1 MNQPNEPITS
11 GALLGTLSAKGMLH
25 DPEEAGKQL
34 ATRSVGEEVPVY
46 LRILTLI
53 GALIAS
59 GFFFLFLAISGI
71 LDEGG
76 FLILGL
82 VFVAAAYGLLVAAK
96 KSNPILQVFFITCSF
111 TILAVGKIL
120 FVIGFVEMFD
130 DLFSLSSRGE
140 IWAATQARHQRVAL
154 LGIGLATVLTYKLF
168 PFVLDRFI
176 SSCFFLGLFIE
187 IVIALPDLDSDVMPV
202 VAAWIMNF
210 FFLTYMICAGF
221 LLLHEKVKKLYDPVA
236 YALICTLLGLA
247 VMQSGLMGEPKLD
260 PVLGFEIWLPNFIAG
275 FGLLYLLS
283 HAVGGF
289 KKQMDSQAIVI
300 AVGVILLA
308 LFTNAGILLSIMLTV
323 FGRMNHRR
331 LVSFIGWI
339 SLTGFLIYY
348 YYQMDFSLETK
359 SYVLLGSGILLLGIR
374 LILNALVTRKEQNS
388 CA

>member
-1 MNQPNEPITS
+1 MNQPNEPITA
-11 GALLGTLSAKGMLH
+11 GALLGTLNAKGMLLH
-25 DPEEAGKQL
+25 PEEAGKQL

-71 LDEGG
+71 LDEDG

-111 TILAVGKIL
+111 TLLAVGKIL

-130 DLFSLSSRGE
+130 DLFSLKSEGE
-140 IWAATQARHQRVAL
+140 IWAAT

-247 VMQSGLMGEPKLD
+247 VMQSGLMGEPKLE

-300 AVGVILLA
+300 VAGIILLA
-308 LFTNAGILLSIMLTV
+308 FFTNAGILLSILLMV
-323 FGRMNHRR
+323 FGRMNHRP

-339 SLTGFLIYY
+339 SLTGFLIDY
-348 YYQMDFSLETK
+348 YYQLDFTLETK
-359 SYVLLGSGILLLGIR
+359 SYVLLGSGGLLLGIR

>member
-1 MNQPNEPITS
+1 MNQPNEPITA
-11 GALLGTLSAKGMLH
+11 GALLDTLNAKGILH

-34 ATRSVGEEVPVY
+34 AVGSVGEKVPIY

-53 GALIAS
+53 GAVIAT
-59 GFFFLFLAISGI
+59 GFFFLFLAIYGI
-71 LDEGG
+71 LDEDTL
-76 FLILGL
+76 LILGL
-82 VFVAAAYGLLVAAK
+82 VFVAAAYGLLIVAK
-96 KSNPILQVFFITCSF
+96 KSNPILHVFVATCSF
-111 TILAVGKIL
+111 TILAVSKIM

-130 DLFSLSSRGE
+130 DLFSLASRGE
-140 IWAATQARHQRVAL
+140 IWPAT
-154 LGIGLATVLTYKLF
+154 LGVGLATVLTYKLF

-176 SSCFFLGLFIE
+176 SSCYFLGFFIGA
-187 IVIALPDLDSDVMPV
+187 VIALPDLDSSVMPV

-210 FFLTYMICAGF
+210 FFLAYMICAGF

-247 VMQSGLMGEPKLD
+247 VMQSGLMSDPKLE

-283 HAVGGF
+283 YAVGGF
-289 KKQMDSQAIVI
+289 KKQMDSQVIVI

-308 LFTNAGILLSIMLTV
+308 FFTNAGILLSILLMV
-323 FGRMNHRR
+323 FGRMNHRP
-331 LVSFIGWI
+331 LVSFTGWI
-339 SLTGFLIYY
+339 SVTGFLIYY
-348 YYQMDFSLETK
+348 YYQLDFTLETK
-359 SYVLLGSGILLLGIR
+359 SYVLLGSGGLLLGVR

>member
-1 MNQPNEPITS
+1 MNQPNDPITA
-11 GALLGTLSAKGMLH
+11 GALLGTLSAKGLLH
-25 DPEEAGKQL
+25 HPEAAGKQL
-34 ATRSVGEEVPVY
+34 AAGSVGEEVPIY

-53 GALIAS
+53 GAVIAT
-59 GFFFLFLAISGI
+59 GFFFLFLAFSGI
-71 LDEGG
+71 LDEDG

-130 DLFSLSSRGE
+130 NLFSSTLRGA
-140 IWAATQARHQRVAL
+140 IWAAT

-176 SSCFFLGLFIE
+176 SSCSFLGFFIAA
-187 IVIALPDLDSDVMPV
+187 VIALPDLDSDVMPV

-247 VMQSGLMGEPKLD
+247 VMQSGLMSEPKLE

-331 LVSFIGWI
+331 LISFIGWI

-348 YYQMDFSLETK
+348 YYEMDVSLETK

>member
-1 MNQPNEPITS
+1 MNQPNEPITA
-11 GALLGTLSAKGMLH
+11 GALLDTLNAKGILH

-34 ATRSVGEEVPVY
+34 AVGSVGEKVPIY

-53 GALIAS
+53 GAVIAT
-59 GFFFLFLAISGI
+59 GFFFLFLAIYGI
-71 LDEGG
+71 LDEDTL
-76 FLILGL
+76 LILGL
-82 VFVAAAYGLLVAAK
+82 VFVAAAYGLLIVAK
-96 KSNPILQVFFITCSF
+96 KSNPILHVFVTTCSF
-111 TILAVGKIL
+111 TILAVGKIM

-130 DLFSLSSRGE
+130 DLFSLASRGE
-140 IWAATQARHQRVAL
+140 IWPAT
-154 LGIGLATVLTYKLF
+154 LGVGLATVLTYKLF

-176 SSCFFLGLFIE
+176 SSCYFLGFFIGA
-187 IVIALPDLDSDVMPV
+187 VIALPDLDSSVMPV

-210 FFLTYMICAGF
+210 FFLAYMICAGF

-247 VMQSGLMGEPKLD
+247 VMQSGLMSDPKLE

-283 HAVGGF
+283 YAVGGF
-289 KKQMDSQAIVI
+289 KKQMDSQVIVI

-308 LFTNAGILLSIMLTV
+308 FFTNAGILLSILLMV
-323 FGRMNHRR
+323 FGRMNHRP
-331 LVSFIGWI
+331 LVSFTGWI
-339 SLTGFLIYY
+339 SVTGFLIYY
-348 YYQMDFSLETK
+348 YYQLDFTLETK
-359 SYVLLGSGILLLGIR
+359 SYVLLGSGGLLLGVR

>member
-1 MNQPNEPITS
+1 MNQPIEPITA
-11 GALLGTLSAKGMLH
+11 GALLGTLSAKGLLH
-25 DPEEAGKQL
+25 HPEEAGKQL

-71 LDEGG
+71 LDEDG

-111 TILAVGKIL
+111 TLLAVGKIL

-130 DLFSLSSRGE
+130 DLFSLKSEGE
-140 IWAATQARHQRVAL
+140 IWAAT

-247 VMQSGLMGEPKLD
+247 VMQSGLMGEPKLE

-348 YYQMDFSLETK
+348 YYQLDFTLETK
-359 SYVLLGSGILLLGIR
+359 SYVLLGSGGLLLGIR

>member
-1 MNQPNEPITS
+1 MNQPNEPITA
-11 GALLGTLSAKGMLH
+11 GALLDTLNEKGMLH

-34 ATRSVGEEVPVY
+34 AAGSVGEEVPIY

-53 GALIAS
+53 GAVIAT
-59 GFFFLFLAISGI
+59 GFFFLFLAFIGGI
-71 LDEGG
+71 DEDTL
-76 FLILGL
+76 LILGL
-82 VFVAAAYGLLVAAK
+82 VFVAAAYGLLIVAK
-96 KSNPILQVFFITCSF
+96 KSNPILHVFVTTCSF
-111 TILAVGKIL
+111 TILAVGKIM

-140 IWAATQARHQRVAL
+140 IWAAT
-154 LGIGLATVLTYKLF
+154 LGVGLATVLTYKLF

-176 SSCFFLGLFIE
+176 SSCYFLGFFIGA
-187 IVIALPDLDSDVMPV
+187 VIALPDLDSSVIPV

-210 FFLTYMICAGF
+210 FFLAYMICAGF

-247 VMQSGLMGEPKLD
+247 VMQSGLMSDPKLE

-283 HAVGGF
+283 YAVGGF

-308 LFTNAGILLSIMLTV
+308 FFTNAGILLSILLMV
-323 FGRMNHRR
+323 FGRMNHRP

-348 YYQMDFSLETK
+348 YYQLDFTLETK
-359 SYVLLGSGILLLGIR
+359 SYVLLGSGGLLLGIR

>member
-1 MNQPNEPITS
+1 MNRPNEPITA
-11 GALLGTLSAKGMLH
+11 GALLGSLNEKGMLH

-71 LDEGG
+71 LDEDG

-130 DLFSLSSRGE
+130 DLFSTRSRGV
-140 IWAATQARHQRVAL
+140 IWAAT
-154 LGIGLATVLTYKLF
+154 LGVGLATVLTYKLF

-176 SSCFFLGLFIE
+176 SSCSFLGFFIFAT
-187 IVIALPDLDSDVMPV
+187 VIALPDSDSDLMPV
-202 VAAWIMNF
+202 VATWIMNF
-210 FFLTYMICAGF
+210 FFLAYMICAGF
-221 LLLHEKVKKLYDPVA
+221 LLLHDKVKKLYDPVA

-247 VMQSGLMGEPKLD
+247 VMQSGLMSDPKLE
-260 PVLGFEIWLPNFIAG
+260 PVLGFEIWLPNFIVG

-283 HAVGGF
+283 YAVGGF

-300 AVGVILLA
+300 AAGVILLA
-308 LFTNAGILLSIMLTV
+308 FFTNAGILLSILLMV
-323 FGRMNHRR
+323 FGRMNHRP
-331 LVSFIGWI
+331 LVSLIGWI

-348 YYQMDFSLETK
+348 YYQLDFTLETK
-359 SYVLLGSGILLLGIR
+359 SYVLLGSGGLLLGIR

>member
-11 GALLGTLSAKGMLH
+11 GALLGTLNAKGMLLH
-25 DPEEAGKQL
+25 PEEAGKQL

-71 LDEGG
+71 LDEDG

-111 TILAVGKIL
+111 TLLAVGKIL

-130 DLFSLSSRGE
+130 DLFSTRSRGV
-140 IWAATQARHQRVAL
+140 IWAAT
-154 LGIGLATVLTYKLF
+154 LGIGLATVLTYTLF
-168 PFVLDRFI
+168 PFVIDRLI
-176 SSCFFLGLFIE
+176 SSCFFLGFFIAA
-187 IVIALPDLDSDVMPV
+187 VIALPDLDSDVMPV
-202 VAAWIMNF
+202 VAAWIINF

-247 VMQSGLMGEPKLD
+247 VMQSGLMSEPKLE
-260 PVLGFEIWLPNFIAG
+260 PVLGFEVWPPNFIAG

-323 FGRMNHRR
+323 FGRMNHRP

-339 SLTGFLIYY
+339 SLTGFLIDY
-348 YYQMDFSLETK
+348 YYQLDFTLETK
-359 SYVLLGSGILLLGIR
+359 SYVLLGSGGLLLGIR

>member
-1 MNQPNEPITS
+1 MNQPNEPITAV
-11 GALLGTLSAKGMLH
+11 ALLDTLNAKGILH

-34 ATRSVGEEVPVY
+34 AVGSVGEKVPIY

-53 GALIAS
+53 GAVIAT
-59 GFFFLFLAISGI
+59 GFFFLFLAIYGI
-71 LDEGG
+71 LDEDTL
-76 FLILGL
+76 LILGL
-82 VFVAAAYGLLVAAK
+82 VFVAAAYGLLIVAK
-96 KSNPILQVFFITCSF
+96 KSNPILHVFVTTCSF
-111 TILAVGKIL
+111 TILAVGKIM

-140 IWAATQARHQRVAL
+140 IWPAT
-154 LGIGLATVLTYKLF
+154 LGVGLATVLTYKLF

-176 SSCFFLGLFIE
+176 SSCYFLGFFIGA
-187 IVIALPDLDSDVMPV
+187 VIALPDLDSSVMPV

-210 FFLTYMICAGF
+210 FFLAYMICAGF

-247 VMQSGLMGEPKLD
+247 VMQSGLMSDPKLE
-260 PVLGFEIWLPNFIAG
+260 PVLGFETWLPNFIAG

-283 HAVGGF
+283 YAVGGF
-289 KKQMDSQAIVI
+289 KKQMDSQVIVI

-308 LFTNAGILLSIMLTV
+308 FFTNAGILLSILLMV
-323 FGRMNHRR
+323 FGRMNHRP
-331 LVSFIGWI
+331 LVSFTGWI
-339 SLTGFLIYY
+339 SVTGFLIYY
-348 YYQMDFSLETK
+348 YYQLDFTLETK
-359 SYVLLGSGILLLGIR
+359 SYVLLGSGGLLLGVR

>member
-1 MNQPNEPITS
+1 MNQPNEPITA
-11 GALLGTLSAKGMLH
+11 GALLGTLNAKGMLLH
-25 DPEEAGKQL
+25 PEEAGKQL

-71 LDEGG
+71 LDEDG

-111 TILAVGKIL
+111 TLLAVGKIL
-120 FVIGFVEMFD
+120 FVIGFVEMFG
-130 DLFSLSSRGE
+130 DLFSLRSRGD
-140 IWAATQARHQRVAL
+140 QRVAL

-247 VMQSGLMGEPKLD
+247 VMQSGLMGEPKLE

-348 YYQMDFSLETK
+348 YYQLDFTLETK
-359 SYVLLGSGILLLGIR
+359 SYVLLGSGGLLLGIR

>member
-25 DPEEAGKQL
+25 DPEEAGKKL
-34 ATRSVGEEVPVY
+34 AAGSVGEEVPVY

-71 LDEGG
+71 LDEDG

-130 DLFSLSSRGE
+130 NLFSSTLRGA
-140 IWAATQARHQRVAL
+140 IWAAT
-154 LGIGLATVLTYKLF
+154 LGISLATVLTYKLF
-168 PFVLDRFI
+168 SFVLDRFI
-176 SSCFFLGLFIE
+176 SSCFLFGSLIGA
-187 IVIALPDLDSDVMPV
+187 VIALPDLDGDVMPV
-202 VAAWIMNF
+202 VAAWVMTF
-210 FFLTYMICAGF
+210 FFLAYMICAGF

-247 VMQSGLMGEPKLD
+247 VMQSGLMSDPKLE

-348 YYQMDFSLETK
+348 YYEMDFSLETK

>member
-1 MNQPNEPITS
+1 MNQPNEPITA
-11 GALLGTLSAKGMLH
+11 GALLGTLNAKGMLH

-34 ATRSVGEEVPVY
+34 AAGSVGEEVPIY
-46 LRILTLI
+46 LRILSLI
-53 GALIAS
+53 GAVIAT
-59 GFFFLFLAISGI
+59 GFFFLFLAFIGGI
-71 LDEGG
+71 DEDTL
-76 FLILGL
+76 LILGL
-82 VFVAAAYGLLVAAK
+82 VFVAAAYGLLIVAK
-96 KSNPILQVFFITCSF
+96 KSNPILHVFVTTCSF
-111 TILAVGKIL
+111 TILAVGKIM
-120 FVIGFVEMFD
+120 FVIGFVEMLD

-140 IWAATQARHQRVAL
+140 IWAAT
-154 LGIGLATVLTYKLF
+154 LGVGLATVLTYKLF

-176 SSCFFLGLFIE
+176 SSCYLLGYFIGS
-187 IVIALPDLDSDVMPV
+187 VIALLDSDSDLMPV
-202 VAAWIMNF
+202 AIAWIMNF
-210 FFLTYMICAGF
+210 FFLSYMICAGF

-247 VMQSGLMGEPKLD
+247 VMQSGLISDPKLE

-300 AVGVILLA
+300 AVGVVLLT

-348 YYQMDFSLETK
+348 YYQLDFTLETK
-359 SYVLLGSGILLLGIR
+359 SYVLLGSGGLLLGIR

>member
-1 MNQPNEPITS
+1 MNQPNDPITA
-11 GALLGTLSAKGMLH
+11 GALLGTLSAKGLLH
-25 DPEEAGKQL
+25 HPEEAGKQL
-34 ATRSVGEEVPVY
+34 AARSVGEEVPIY

-53 GALIAS
+53 GAVIAT
-59 GFFFLFLAISGI
+59 GFFFLFLAITGI
-71 LDEGG
+71 IDEDTL
-76 FLILGL
+76 LILGL
-82 VFVAAAYGLLVAAK
+82 VFVAAAYGLLIAAK
-96 KSNPILQVFFITCSF
+96 KSNPILHVFVTTCSF
-111 TILAVGKIL
+111 TLLAVGKIM

-130 DLFSLSSRGE
+130 DLFSLSQRGE
-140 IWAATQARHQRVAL
+140 IWAAT
-154 LGIGLATVLTYKLF
+154 LGVGLATVLTYKLF

-176 SSCFFLGLFIE
+176 SSCSFLGFFIGA
-187 IVIALPDLDSDVMPV
+187 VIALPDLDSSVMPV

-247 VMQSGLMGEPKLD
+247 VMHSGLMSEPKFE

-300 AVGVILLA
+300 VAGIILLA
-308 LFTNAGILLSIMLTV
+308 FFTNAGILLSILLMV
-323 FGRMNHRR
+323 FGRMNHRP
-331 LVSFIGWI
+331 LVAFIGWI
-339 SLTGFLIYY
+339 SMTGFLIDY
-348 YYQMDFSLETK
+348 YYQLDFTLETK
-359 SYVLLGSGILLLGIR
+359 SYVLLGSGGLLLGIR

>member
-11 GALLGTLSAKGMLH
+11 GALLGTLNAKGMLLH
-25 DPEEAGKQL
+25 PEEAGKQL
-34 ATRSVGEEVPVY
+34 AAGSVGEEVPIY

-71 LDEGG
+71 LDEDG

-111 TILAVGKIL
+111 TLLAVGKIL

-130 DLFSLSSRGE
+130 DLFSLKSEGE
-140 IWAATQARHQRVAL
+140 IWAAT

-176 SSCFFLGLFIE
+176 SSCFFLGYFIGA
-187 IVIALPDLDSDVMPV
+187 VIALLDSDSDLMPV
-202 VAAWIMNF
+202 AIAWIMNF
-210 FFLTYMICAGF
+210 FFLSYMIYAGF
-221 LLLHEKVKKLYDPVA
+221 LLLHDKIKKLYDPVA
-236 YALICTLLGLA
+236 YALICSLLGLA
-247 VMQSGLMGEPKLD
+247 VMQSGLMNVPKFQ
-260 PVLGFEIWLPNFIAG
+260 PVLGIEIWLPNFIAG

-300 AVGVILLA
+300 AAGVILLA
-308 LFTNAGILLSIMLTV
+308 FFTNAGILLSILLMV
-323 FGRMNHRR
+323 FGRMNHRP

-339 SLTGFLIYY
+339 SLTGFLIDY
-348 YYQMDFSLETK
+348 YYQLDFTLETK
-359 SYVLLGSGILLLGIR
+359 SYVLLGSGGLLLGVR
-374 LILNALVTRKEQNS
+374 LILNARVTRKEQNS

>member
-1 MNQPNEPITS
+1 MNQPNEPITA
-11 GALLGTLSAKGMLH
+11 GALLGSLNEKGLLH
-25 DPEEAGKQL
+25 DPEEAGNQL

-53 GALIAS
+53 GAVIAT

-71 LDEGG
+71 LDEDR

-82 VFVAAAYGLLVAAK
+82 VFIAAAYGLLVAAK

-111 TILAVGKIL
+111 TILAVGKIM

-140 IWAATQARHQRVAL
+140 IWPAT
-154 LGIGLATVLTYKLF
+154 LGVGLATVLTYKLF

-176 SSCFFLGLFIE
+176 SSCYFLGFFIGA
-187 IVIALPDLDSDVMPV
+187 VIALPDLDSSVMPV
-202 VAAWIMNF
+202 VYTWIMNF
-210 FFLTYMICAGF
+210 FFLAYMICAGF

-247 VMQSGLMGEPKLD
+247 VMQSGLMSDPKLE

-308 LFTNAGILLSIMLTV
+308 FFTNAGILLSILLMV
-323 FGRMNHRR
+323 FGRMNHRP
-331 LVSFIGWI
+331 LVSFTGWI

-348 YYQMDFSLETK
+348 YYQLDFTLETK
-359 SYVLLGSGILLLGIR
+359 SYVLLGSGGLLLGVR

>member
-11 GALLGTLSAKGMLH
+11 EALLGTLNAKGMLLH
-25 DPEEAGKQL
+25 PEEAGKQL

-176 SSCFFLGLFIE
+176 SSCFLFGSLIGA
-187 IVIALPDLDSDVMPV
+187 VIALPDLDGDVMPV

-247 VMQSGLMGEPKLD
+247 VMQSGLMSEPKLE

>member
-11 GALLGTLSAKGMLH
+11 GALLGTLNAKGMLLH
-25 DPEEAGKQL
+25 PEEAGKQL
-34 ATRSVGEEVPVY
+34 AAGSVGEEVPIY

-71 LDEGG
+71 LDEDA

-82 VFVAAAYGLLVAAK
+82 VFVAAAYGLLVTAK
-96 KSNPILQVFFITCSF
+96 KNNPILQVFFITCSF
-111 TILAVGKIL
+111 TLLAVGKIL
-120 FVIGFVEMFD
+120 FVIGFVDMFD
-130 DLFSLSSRGE
+130 DFFSLSSRGV
-140 IWAATQARHQRVAL
+140 IWAAT
-154 LGIGLATVLTYKLF
+154 LGVGLATVLTYKLF

-176 SSCFFLGLFIE
+176 SSCSFLGFFIAT
-187 IVIALPDLDSDVMPV
+187 VITLPDSDSDLMPV
-202 VAAWIMNF
+202 VATWIMNF
-210 FFLTYMICAGF
+210 FFLAYMICAGF

-247 VMQSGLMGEPKLD
+247 VMQTALMSEPKFE
-260 PVLGFEIWLPNFIAG
+260 PVLGIEIWLPNFIAG

-300 AVGVILLA
+300 AAGVILLA
-308 LFTNAGILLSIMLTV
+308 FFTNAGILLSILLMV
-323 FGRMNHRR
+323 FGRMNHRP
-331 LVSFIGWI
+331 LVSLIGWI

-348 YYQMDFSLETK
+348 YYQLDFTLETK
-359 SYVLLGSGILLLGIR
+359 SYVLLGSGGLLLGIR

>member
-1 MNQPNEPITS
+1 MNQPNEPITA
-11 GALLGTLSAKGMLH
+11 GALLDTLNAKGILH

-34 ATRSVGEEVPVY
+34 AVGSVGEKVPIY

-53 GALIAS
+53 GAVIAT
-59 GFFFLFLAISGI
+59 GFFFLFLAIYGI
-71 LDEGG
+71 LDEDTL
-76 FLILGL
+76 LILGL
-82 VFVAAAYGLLVAAK
+82 VFVAAAYGLLIVAK
-96 KSNPILQVFFITCSF
+96 KSNPILHVFVTTCSF
-111 TILAVGKIL
+111 TILAVSKIM

-140 IWAATQARHQRVAL
+140 IWPAT
-154 LGIGLATVLTYKLF
+154 LGVGLATVLTYKLF

-176 SSCFFLGLFIE
+176 SSCYFLGFFIGA
-187 IVIALPDLDSDVMPV
+187 VIALPDLDSSVMPV
-202 VAAWIMNF
+202 FAAWIMNF
-210 FFLTYMICAGF
+210 FFLAYMICAGF

-247 VMQSGLMGEPKLD
+247 VMQSGLMSDPKLE

-283 HAVGGF
+283 YAVGGF
-289 KKQMDSQAIVI
+289 KKQMDSQVIVI

-308 LFTNAGILLSIMLTV
+308 FFTNAGILLSILLMV
-323 FGRMNHRR
+323 FGRMNHRP
-331 LVSFIGWI
+331 LVSFTGWI

-348 YYQMDFSLETK
+348 YYQLDFTLETK
-359 SYVLLGSGILLLGIR
+359 SYVLLGSGGLLLGVR

>member
-1 MNQPNEPITS
+1 MNQPNEPITA
-11 GALLGTLSAKGMLH
+11 GALLGTLNAKGMLLH
-25 DPEEAGKQL
+25 PEEAGKQL
-34 ATRSVGEEVPVY
+34 AAGSVGEEVPIY

-71 LDEGG
+71 LDEDG

-111 TILAVGKIL
+111 TLLAVGKIL
-120 FVIGFVEMFD
+120 FVIGFVVMFD
-130 DLFSLSSRGE
+130 DLFSLSQRGQ
-140 IWAATQARHQRVAL
+140 IWAAT
-154 LGIGLATVLTYKLF
+154 LGVGLATVLTYKLF

-176 SSCFFLGLFIE
+176 SSCSFLGFFIAT
-187 IVIALPDLDSDVMPV
+187 VITLPDSDSDLMPV
-202 VAAWIMNF
+202 VATWIMNF
-210 FFLTYMICAGF
+210 FFLAYMICAGF

-247 VMQSGLMGEPKLD
+247 VMQTALMSEPKFE
-260 PVLGFEIWLPNFIAG
+260 PVLGIEIWLPNFIAG

-283 HAVGGF
+283 YAVGGF

-300 AVGVILLA
+300 VVGIILLA
-308 LFTNAGILLSIMLTV
+308 FFTNAGILLSILLMV
-323 FGRMNHRR
+323 FGRMNHRP
-331 LVSFIGWI
+331 LVSLIGWI

-348 YYQMDFSLETK
+348 YYQLDFTLETK
-359 SYVLLGSGILLLGIR
+359 SYVLLGSGGLLLGIR

>member
-11 GALLGTLSAKGMLH
+11 GALLGTLNAKGMLLH
-25 DPEEAGKQL
+25 PEEAGKQL
-34 ATRSVGEEVPVY
+34 ATRSVGEDVPVY

-71 LDEGG
+71 LDEDG

-111 TILAVGKIL
+111 TLLAVGKIL

-130 DLFSLSSRGE
+130 DLFSTRSRGV
-140 IWAATQARHQRVAL
+140 IWAAT

-176 SSCFFLGLFIE
+176 SSCFFLGFFIAA
-187 IVIALPDLDSDVMPV
+187 VIALPDLDSDVMPV

-247 VMQSGLMGEPKLD
+247 VMQSGLMGEPKLE

-348 YYQMDFSLETK
+348 YYQLDFTLETK

>member
-11 GALLGTLSAKGMLH
+11 EALLGTLNAKGMLLH
-25 DPEEAGKQL
+25 PEEAGKQL

-71 LDEGG
+71 LDEDG

-120 FVIGFVEMFD
+120 FVIGFVEMFG
-130 DLFSLSSRGE
+130 DLFSLRSRGE
-140 IWAATQARHQRVAL
+140 QRVAL

-168 PFVLDRFI
+168 SFVLDRFI
-176 SSCFFLGLFIE
+176 SSCFLFGSLIGA
-187 IVIALPDLDSDVMPV
+187 VIALPDLDGDVMPV
-202 VAAWIMNF
+202 VAAWVMTF
-210 FFLTYMICAGF
+210 FFLAYMICAGF

-247 VMQSGLMGEPKLD
+247 VMQSGLMSEPKLE

-323 FGRMNHRR
+323 FERMNHRR

>member
-1 MNQPNEPITS
+1 MNQPNEPITA
-11 GALLGTLSAKGMLH
+11 GALLDTLNAKGILH

-34 ATRSVGEEVPVY
+34 AVGSVGEKVPIY

-53 GALIAS
+53 GAVIAT
-59 GFFFLFLAISGI
+59 GFFFLFLAIYGI
-71 LDEGG
+71 LDEDTL
-76 FLILGL
+76 LILGL
-82 VFVAAAYGLLVAAK
+82 VFVAAAYGLLIVAK
-96 KSNPILQVFFITCSF
+96 KSNPILHVFVTTCSF
-111 TILAVGKIL
+111 TILAVGKIM

-140 IWAATQARHQRVAL
+140 IWPAT
-154 LGIGLATVLTYKLF
+154 LGVGLATVLTYKLF

-176 SSCFFLGLFIE
+176 SSCYFLGFFIGA
-187 IVIALPDLDSDVMPV
+187 VIALPDLDSSVMPV

-210 FFLTYMICAGF
+210 FFLAYMICAGF

-247 VMQSGLMGEPKLD
+247 VMQSGLMSDPKLE
-260 PVLGFEIWLPNFIAG
+260 PVLGFETWLPNFIAG

-283 HAVGGF
+283 YAVGGF
-289 KKQMDSQAIVI
+289 KKQMDSQVIVI

-308 LFTNAGILLSIMLTV
+308 FFTNAGILLSILLMV
-323 FGRMNHRR
+323 FGRMNHRP
-331 LVSFIGWI
+331 LVSFTGWI

-348 YYQMDFSLETK
+348 YYQLDFTLETK
-359 SYVLLGSGILLLGIR
+359 SYVLLGSGGLLLGVR

-388 CA
+388 CE

>member
-11 GALLGTLSAKGMLH
+11 GALLGTLNAKGMLLH
-25 DPEEAGKQL
+25 PEEAGKQL
-34 ATRSVGEEVPVY
+34 AAGSVGEEVPIY

-71 LDEGG
+71 LDEDG

-111 TILAVGKIL
+111 TLLAVGKIL

-130 DLFSLSSRGE
+130 DLFSTRSRGV
-140 IWAATQARHQRVAL
+140 IWAAT
-154 LGIGLATVLTYKLF
+154 LGVGLATVLTYKLF

-176 SSCFFLGLFIE
+176 SSCSFLGFFIAT
-187 IVIALPDLDSDVMPV
+187 VITLPDSDSDLMPV
-202 VAAWIMNF
+202 VATWIMNF
-210 FFLTYMICAGF
+210 FFLAYMICAGF

-247 VMQSGLMGEPKLD
+247 VMQTALMSEPKFE
-260 PVLGFEIWLPNFIAG
+260 PVLGIEIWLPNFIAG

-289 KKQMDSQAIVI
+289 KKQMDSQVIVI

-308 LFTNAGILLSIMLTV
+308 FFTNAGILLSILLMV
-323 FGRMNHRR
+323 FGRMNHRP
-331 LVSFIGWI
+331 LVSLIGWI

-348 YYQMDFSLETK
+348 YYQLDFTLETK
-359 SYVLLGSGILLLGIR
+359 SYVLLGSGGLLLGIR

>member
-71 LDEGG
+71 LDEDG

-130 DLFSLSSRGE
+130 NLFSSTLRGA
-140 IWAATQARHQRVAL
+140 IWAAT

-176 SSCFFLGLFIE
+176 SSCFLFGSLIGA
-187 IVIALPDLDSDVMPV
+187 VIALPDLDGDVMPV
-202 VAAWIMNF
+202 VAAWVMTF
-210 FFLTYMICAGF
+210 FFLAYMICAGF

-247 VMQSGLMGEPKLD
+247 VMQSGLMSEPKLE

-348 YYQMDFSLETK
+348 YYEMDFSLETK

>member
-1 MNQPNEPITS
+1 MNRPNEPITA
-11 GALLGTLSAKGMLH
+11 GALLGSLNEKGMLD

-34 ATRSVGEEVPVY
+34 AAGSVGEEVPIY

-53 GALIAS
+53 GALIAT
-59 GFFFLFLAISGI
+59 GFFFLFLAITGI
-71 LDEGG
+71 IDEDTL
-76 FLILGL
+76 LILGL
-82 VFVAAAYGLLVAAK
+82 VFVAAAYGLLIAAK
-96 KSNPILQVFFITCSF
+96 KSNPILHVFVTTCSF
-111 TILAVGKIL
+111 TLLAVGKIL

-130 DLFSLSSRGE
+130 DLFSLSQRGE
-140 IWAATQARHQRVAL
+140 IWAAT
-154 LGIGLATVLTYKLF
+154 LGVGLATVLTYKLF
-168 PFVLDRFI
+168 PYVLDRFI
-176 SSCFFLGLFIE
+176 SSCSFLGFFIFAT
-187 IVIALPDLDSDVMPV
+187 VIALPDSDSDLMPV
-202 VAAWIMNF
+202 VTAWIMNF
-210 FFLTYMICAGF
+210 LFLAYMIYAGF
-221 LLLHEKVKKLYDPVA
+221 LLLQEKVKKLYDPVA

-247 VMQSGLMGEPKLD
+247 VMHSALMSYPKFE

-300 AVGVILLA
+300 AVGVVLLT

-348 YYQMDFSLETK
+348 YYQLDFTLETK
-359 SYVLLGSGILLLGIR
+359 SYVLLGSGGLLLGIR

>member
-1 MNQPNEPITS
+1 MNQPNEPITA
-11 GALLGTLSAKGMLH
+11 GALLGSLNEKGLLH
-25 DPEEAGKQL
+25 DPEEASKQL
-34 ATRSVGEEVPVY
+34 ATGSVGEEVPVY

-53 GALIAS
+53 GAVIAT

-71 LDEGG
+71 LDEDR

-111 TILAVGKIL
+111 TILTVGKIL

-130 DLFSLSSRGE
+130 DLFSTRSRGV
-140 IWAATQARHQRVAL
+140 IWAAT
-154 LGIGLATVLTYKLF
+154 LGVGLATVLTYKLF

-176 SSCFFLGLFIE
+176 SSYSSLGFFIGA
-187 IVIALPDLDSDVMPV
+187 VIALPDLDSSVMPV
-202 VAAWIMNF
+202 VATWIMNF
-210 FFLTYMICAGF
+210 FFLAYMICAGF

-247 VMQSGLMGEPKLD
+247 VMQSGSMSDPKLE

-300 AVGVILLA
+300 AAGVILLA
-308 LFTNAGILLSIMLTV
+308 FFTNAGILLSILLMV
-323 FGRMNHRR
+323 FGRMNHRP
-331 LVSFIGWI
+331 LVSLIGWI

-348 YYQMDFSLETK
+348 YYQLDFTLETK
-359 SYVLLGSGILLLGIR
+359 SYVLLGSGGLLLGIR

>member
-11 GALLGTLSAKGMLH
+11 GALLGTLNAEGMLH

-34 ATRSVGEEVPVY
+34 AAGSVGEEVPIY

-71 LDEGG
+71 LDEDG

-111 TILAVGKIL
+111 TLLAVGKIL

-130 DLFSLSSRGE
+130 DLFSTRSRGV
-140 IWAATQARHQRVAL
+140 IWAAT
-154 LGIGLATVLTYKLF
+154 LGVGLATVLTYKLF

-176 SSCFFLGLFIE
+176 SSCSFLGFFIAT
-187 IVIALPDLDSDVMPV
+187 VITLPDSDSDLMPV
-202 VAAWIMNF
+202 VATWIMNF
-210 FFLTYMICAGF
+210 FFLAYMICAGF

-247 VMQSGLMGEPKLD
+247 VMQSGLMSDPKLE

-300 AVGVILLA
+300 AAGVILLA
-308 LFTNAGILLSIMLTV
+308 FFTNAGILLSILLMV
-323 FGRMNHRR
+323 FGRMNHRP
-331 LVSFIGWI
+331 LVSLIGWI

-348 YYQMDFSLETK
+348 YYQLDFTLETK
-359 SYVLLGSGILLLGIR
+359 SYVLLGSGGLLLGIR

>member
-11 GALLGTLSAKGMLH
+11 GALLGTLNAKGMLLH
-25 DPEEAGKQL
+25 PEEAGKQL

-71 LDEGG
+71 LDEDG

-130 DLFSLSSRGE
+130 NLFSSTLRGA
-140 IWAATQARHQRVAL
+140 IWAAT
-154 LGIGLATVLTYKLF
+154 LGISLATVLTYKLF
-168 PFVLDRFI
+168 SFVLDRFI
-176 SSCFFLGLFIE
+176 SSCFLFGSLIGA
-187 IVIALPDLDSDVMPV
+187 VIALPDLDGDVMPV
-202 VAAWIMNF
+202 VAAWVMTF
-210 FFLTYMICAGF
+210 FFLAYMICAGF

-247 VMQSGLMGEPKLD
+247 VMQSGSMSDPKLD

-331 LVSFIGWI
+331 LISFIGWI

-348 YYQMDFSLETK
+348 YYEMDVSLETK

>member
-1 MNQPNEPITS
+1 MNQPNEPITA
-11 GALLGTLSAKGMLH
+11 GALLDTLNAKGILH

-34 ATRSVGEEVPVY
+34 AVGSVGEKVPIY

-53 GALIAS
+53 GAVIAT
-59 GFFFLFLAISGI
+59 GFFFLFLAIYGI
-71 LDEGG
+71 LDEDTL
-76 FLILGL
+76 LILGL
-82 VFVAAAYGLLVAAK
+82 VFVAAAYGLLIVAK
-96 KSNPILQVFFITCSF
+96 KSNPILHVFVTTCSF
-111 TILAVGKIL
+111 TILAVGKIM

-140 IWAATQARHQRVAL
+140 IWPAT
-154 LGIGLATVLTYKLF
+154 LGVGLATVLTYKLF

-176 SSCFFLGLFIE
+176 SSCYFLGFFIGA
-187 IVIALPDLDSDVMPV
+187 VIALPDLDSSVMPV

-210 FFLTYMICAGF
+210 FFLAYMICAGF

-247 VMQSGLMGEPKLD
+247 VMQSGLMSDPKLE

-283 HAVGGF
+283 YAVGGF
-289 KKQMDSQAIVI
+289 KKHMDSQVIVI

-308 LFTNAGILLSIMLTV
+308 FFTNAGILLSILLMV
-323 FGRMNHRR
+323 FGRMNHRP
-331 LVSFIGWI
+331 LVSFTGWI

-348 YYQMDFSLETK
+348 YYQLDFTLETK
-359 SYVLLGSGILLLGIR
+359 SYVLLGSGGLLLGVR

-388 CA
+388 CE

>member
-1 MNQPNEPITS
+1 MNQPNDPITA
-11 GALLGTLSAKGMLH
+11 GALLGTLSAKGLLH
-25 DPEEAGKQL
+25 HPEEAGKQL

-71 LDEGG
+71 LDEDG

-111 TILAVGKIL
+111 TLLAVGKIL
-120 FVIGFVEMFD
+120 FVIGFVEMFG
-130 DLFSLSSRGE
+130 DLFSLRSRGD
-140 IWAATQARHQRVAL
+140 QRVAL

-247 VMQSGLMGEPKLD
+247 VMQSGLMGEPKLE

-300 AVGVILLA
+300 AVGVVLLT

-348 YYQMDFSLETK
+348 YYQLDFTLETK
-359 SYVLLGSGILLLGIR
+359 SYVLLGSGGLLLGIR

>member
-11 GALLGTLSAKGMLH
+11 GALLGTLNAKGMLLH
-25 DPEEAGKQL
+25 PEEAGKQL

-71 LDEGG
+71 LDEDG

-111 TILAVGKIL
+111 TLLAVGKIL

-130 DLFSLSSRGE
+130 DLFSTRSRGV
-140 IWAATQARHQRVAL
+140 IWAAT

-176 SSCFFLGLFIE
+176 SSCFFLGFFIAA
-187 IVIALPDLDSDVMPV
+187 VIALPDLDSDVMPV
-202 VAAWIMNF
+202 VAAWIINF

-247 VMQSGLMGEPKLD
+247 VMQSGLMSEPKLE
-260 PVLGFEIWLPNFIAG
+260 PVLGFEVWLPNFIAG

-359 SYVLLGSGILLLGIR
+359 SYVLLGSGGLLLGIR